1 MKRLVRIIVVGG
13 NAAGP
18 AAAAKAKRFNP
29 NAEVLLFEASEFI
42 STGTCEM
49 PYVLSG
55 EIDDYRK
62 IIFFS
67 PLSFQAEKGVKVFVK
82 HFVQEIDAKKKR
94 IIVKDLVEDKILE
107 HDYDRLILATGSIAK
122 SLPGFDTQLKNIFTL
137 KNINDL
143 IRLDEFIKQEQI
155 ANALI
160 IGSGYV
166 GLEAAEALIK
176 RNVQVKIIERE
187 SKPLPGADKEFSD
200 EILKILNQNTVEF
213 IGGVNEVEPVITG
226 DKLIA
231 VRIAD
236 KFIETDLVL
245 LSVGFEPD
253 TFLVE
258 SAKLELGKSGAIK
271 VDQYLK
277 TSDRFIYAA
286 GDSIEVINAVTGKPD
301 YLPLATHAYD
311 LGHIA
316 GENAAGGNVKYEA
329 IVKNI
334 SVKIFDKFFA
344 SVGLS
349 SNEARRNGFEFKEVF
364 AEARNLV
371 SVMPGGD
378 YVFGK
383 VLADKNSKRIIGASF
398 LGGKEVS
405 GYADLL
411 SALIKLK
418 APASTLSKI
427 NYNYTPPLSP
437 FLNLLNIVGKKY
449 SDNK

>member
-1 MKRLVRIIVVGG
+1 MKRPVKIIVVGG

-18 AAAAKAKRFNP
+18 AAAAKAKRYNP
-29 NAEVLLFEASEFI
+29 NAEVLLFEASDFI

-67 PLSFQAEKGVKVFVK
+67 PESFQKEKGVKVFVK
-82 HFVQEIDAKKKR
+82 HFVQEIDTKKKT
-94 IIVKDLVEDKILE
+94 ITAKDLIVNKVIEQ
-107 HDYDRLILATGSIAK
+107 DYDKLILATGSRAK
-122 SLPGFDTQLKNIFTL
+122 TLPGFDTQLKNVFTL
-137 KNINDL
+137 KSINDL
-143 IRLDEFIKQEQI
+143 IQLNDHIRANQI
-155 ANALI
+155 GKAII
-160 IGSGYV
+160 IGSGYI
-166 GLEAAEALIK
+166 GLEAAEALVK
-176 RNVQVKIIERE
+176 RNIQVKVIERE
-187 SKPLPGADKEFSD
+187 NRPLPDADKEFSG
-200 EILKILNQNTVEF
+200 EILKILNQYKVEF
-213 IGGVNEVEPVITG
+213 IGDVKEVEPVISG
-226 DKLIA
+226 DKLVG
-231 VRIAD
+231 VRIGD

-253 TFLVE
+253 TLLAH

-286 GDSIEVINAVTGKPD
+286 GDNIEILNAVTGKPD
-301 YLPLATHAYD
+301 YIPLATQAYD
-311 LGHIA
+311 LSHIA
-316 GENAAGGNVKYEA
+316 GENAAGGNIKYEPV
-329 IVKNI
+329 VKNI

-349 SNEARRNGFEFKEVF
+349 SSEVKKYGFEFQESF
-364 AEARNLV
+364 AKARNLV
-371 SVMPGGD
+371 SVMPESEF
-378 YVFGK
+378 VIGK
-383 VLADKNSKRIIGASF
+383 VLADKSSKRILGASF

-411 SALIKLK
+411 SALIKMK
-418 APASTLSKI
+418 AEASILSKI

-437 FLNLLNIVGKKY
+437 FVNLLSLIGKKFH
-449 SDNK
+449 

>member
-1 MKRLVRIIVVGG
+1 MKRPVKIIVVGG

-18 AAAAKAKRFNP
+18 AAAAKVKRFNP
-29 NAEVLLFEASEFI
+29 NADVLLFEASGFI

-55 EIDDYRK
+55 EIEDYRK

-67 PLSFQAEKGVKVFVK
+67 PSSFQAEKGVKVFVK
-82 HFVQEIDAKKKR
+82 HFVQEIDAKSKV
-94 IIVKDLVEDKILE
+94 IVVKDLTEDKVIE
-107 HDYDRLILATGSIAK
+107 HDYDKLILATGSKAK
-122 SLPGFDTQLKNIFTL
+122 RLPGFDTQLKNIFSL

-143 IRLDEFIKQEQI
+143 IRLDDYIKKEPIKI
-155 ANALI
+155 AGI
-160 IGSGYV
+160 IGSGFI
-166 GLEAAEALIK
+166 GLESAEALVK
-176 RNVQVKIIERE
+176 RNIKVKIFEKAE
-187 SKPLPGADKEFSD
+187 NPLPQADQEFSD
-200 EILKILNQNTVEF
+200 EILKILNQNKVEF
-213 IGGVNEVEPVITG
+213 LGGVKEVETVITG

-231 VRIAD
+231 VRIED
-236 KFIETDLVL
+236 KFIESDLVL

-253 TFLVE
+253 NFLAQ

-271 VDQYLK
+271 VDNYLK

-286 GDSIEVINAVTGKPD
+286 GDNVEIIDAVTGKPD
-301 YLPLATHAYD
+301 YVPLAANAYE

-316 GENAAGGNVKYEA
+316 GENAAGGNAKYDP

-334 SVKIFDKFFA
+334 SVKIFNKFFA

-349 SNEARRNGFEFKEVF
+349 SNEARRNGFEFEANF
-364 AEARNLV
+364 AKARNLV
-371 SVMPGGD
+371 TVMPDSD
-378 YVFGK
+378 YVLGK
-383 VLADKNSKRIIGASF
+383 VLADKNGKRIIGASF
-398 LGGKEVS
+398 FGGKEVA

-418 APASTLSKI
+418 ASASTLSKI

-437 FLNLLNIVGKKY
+437 FVNLLKILGK
-449 SDNK
+449 NFNN

>member
-1 MKRLVRIIVVGG
+1 MKRPVKIIVVGG

-18 AAAAKAKRFNP
+18 AAAAKAKRYNL

-49 PYVLSG
+49 PYVLSD

-67 PLSFQAEKGVKVFVK
+67 PSSFQQEKGVKVFVR
-82 HFVQEIDAKKKR
+82 HFVQEIDTKR
-94 IIVKDLVEDKILE
+94 KVIVVKDLTEDKVIE
-107 HDYDRLILATGSIAK
+107 HDYDRLILATGSRAK
-122 SLPGFDTQLKNIFTL
+122 SLPGFNTQLKNIFTL

-143 IRLDEFIKQEQI
+143 IRLDEYIKENQVI
-155 ANALI
+155 KSII
-160 IGSGYV
+160 IGSGYI
-166 GLEAAEALIK
+166 GLEAAEALVK
-176 RNVQVKIIERE
+176 RNVLVKIIERE

-200 EILKILNQNTVEF
+200 EILKILNQNNIEF
-213 IGGVNEVEPVITG
+213 VGGVNEVEPVITG

-231 VRIAD
+231 VRLGD

-253 TFLVE
+253 TFLAQ

-271 VDQYLK
+271 VDQYLR
-277 TSDRFIYAA
+277 TSDRFIYAS
-286 GDSIEVINAVTGKPD
+286 GDNVEIINAVTGKPD
-301 YLPLATHAYD
+301 YIPLATHAYD

-316 GENAAGGNVKYEA
+316 GENAAGGNVKYDP
-329 IVKNI
+329 IVKNV

-349 SNEARRNGFEFKEVF
+349 SEEARRNGFEFEESF
-364 AEARNLV
+364 AKARNLV
-371 SVMPGGD
+371 NVMPGSD
-378 YVFGK
+378 YVIGK

-418 APASTLSKI
+418 SSCINSFQNKLQLHSTAFA
-427 NYNYTPPLSP
+427 
-437 FLNLLNIVGKKY
+437 FLNLLNIIGKKY

>member
-1 MKRLVRIIVVGG
+1 MKRAVKILVVGG
-13 NAAGP
+13 NAAGA
-18 AAAAKAKRFNP
+18 AAAAKAKRYNP
-29 NAEVLLFEASEFI
+29 NADVLLFEASEFI

-55 EIDDYRK
+55 EIDEYRK

-67 PLSFQAEKGVKVFVK
+67 PSSFQQEKGVKVFVK
-82 HFVQEIDAKKKR
+82 HFVQEIDTKR
-94 IIVKDLVEDKILE
+94 KVIVVKDLTEDKVIE

-143 IRLDEFIKQEQI
+143 IRLDEFIKEMKL

-176 RNVQVKIIERE
+176 RNVQVKVIERE
-187 SKPLPGADKEFSD
+187 TKPLPDADKEFSN
-200 EILKILNQNTVEF
+200 EILKILNQNKVEF
-213 IGGVNEVEPVITG
+213 LGGVKEVEPVITG

-231 VRIAD
+231 VRIGD

-253 TFLVE
+253 TFLAQT
-258 SAKLELGKSGAIK
+258 AKLELGKSGAIK

-277 TSDRFIYAA
+277 TFDRFIYAA
-286 GDSIEVINAVTGKPD
+286 GDNVEVINAVTGKTE

-316 GENAAGGNVKYEA
+316 GENAAGGFVKYEPF
-329 IVKNI
+329 VKNI
-334 SVKIFDKFFA
+334 SIKIFEKFFA
-344 SVGLS
+344 LVGLS
-349 SNEARRNGFEFKEVF
+349 SNEAGRNGFEFEESF
-364 AEARNLV
+364 AKARNLV
-371 SVMPGGD
+371 GVMPGSD
-378 YVFGK
+378 YVYGK
-383 VLADKNSKRIIGASF
+383 VLADKNSERIIGASF
-398 LGGKEVS
+398 FGGKEVS

-418 APASTLSKI
+418 ASASSLSKI
-427 NYNYTPPLSP
+427 NYNYAPPLSP
-437 FLNLLNIVGKKY
+437 FVNLLNIIGKKF